1 MEPRF
6 DGGLSRSSH
15 FFKGGIFRKIG
26 CAVFDNS
33 VSLFAEFSGT

>member
-6 DGGLSRSSH
+6 DGGLSRSSP
-15 FFKGGIFRKIG
+15 FLEGGVGIFRKIG

-33 VSLFAEFSGT
+33 VS